1 MKYIG
6 RAEREHADPHV
17 SSFGPSKRPPEL
29 KTRNSILAVDEGS
42 YLCDFL
48 PCHYFGK
55 VLVLEGTHFK
65 ANYTDYIIG
74 TSTGGYISILTE
86 VWNDANVLQ

>member
-1 MKYIG
+1 LLIVAKLMKIIG
-6 RAEREHADPHV
+6 HIEREHAEPHI
-17 SSFGPSKRPPEL
+17 SSFGPFKRSPEL
-29 KTRNSILAVDEGS
+29 KTRNSSLTVDEGS

-55 VLVLEGTHFK
+55 ALVLEGTHFK
-65 ANYTDYIIG
+65 ANRTDYIIG

-86 VWNDANVLQ
+86 V